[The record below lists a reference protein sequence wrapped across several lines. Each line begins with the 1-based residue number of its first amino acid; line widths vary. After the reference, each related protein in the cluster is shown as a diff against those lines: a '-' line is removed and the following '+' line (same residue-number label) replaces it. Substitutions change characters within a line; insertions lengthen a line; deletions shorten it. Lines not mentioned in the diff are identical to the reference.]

1 MCTQVVMMNSFMLVT
16 MTMSYLPFSY
26 RMPDF
31 FHTSSL
37 DRSFYRWWMADDC
50 DGMFMVAITN
60 GLTDTCQKQ
69 QRTVSWCD
77 ILFVGV
83 WQLSKPDESTSRSV
97 VVDANSVDLVVAFAA
112 AVEEMMTMIVVMI
125 VLMVCGTAR
134 HDVLRLTSSLLCS

>member
-1 MCTQVVMMNSFMLVT
+1 MCTQVVMMNSSMWVT
-16 MTMSYLPFSY
+16 MMMSYLPFSY

-31 FHTSSL
+31 LHTSSS

-50 DGMFMVAITN
+50 DDMFMVVITN
-60 GLTDTCQKQ
+60 RLTDTCQQ
-69 QRTVSWCD
+69 RQRTVSWCD

-83 WQLSKPDESTSRSV
+83 WQLSKPDESTIRSV
-97 VVDANSVDLVVAFAA
+97 VVDANSVDVVVAFAV